1 MAVYHQKFF
10 KKVFEDF
17 FSFLKSP
24 KKFLQESLDNYDPQW
39 IDKKW
44 VAFVVFMHVY
54 FLFNPIIVFSLN
66 IMALFYTFIS
76 IGIFYY
82 LSQIC
87 LEKYQARIGEN
98 SFDQK
103 KLYVF
108 AYVFSLAELVGLALN
123 ILVFVF
129 SLSFILSIIGW
140 VLAFLMTIPVLLI
153 VIFLKL
159 SVFRVV
165 DPNRFSIFTFVE
177 LLLEAIIETFKNR
190 FALDAWQE
198 LWADFNSQ
206 DV

>member
-1 MAVYHQKFF
+1 MAIYHQKFF

-17 FSFLKSP
+17 FSFIKSP
-24 KKFLQESLDNYDPQW
+24 KGFLQKSLDNFDPQW

-66 IMALFYTFIS
+66 IIALLYTFIS

-108 AYVFSLAELVGLALN
+108 AYVFSLAELVGLVLN
-123 ILVFVF
+123 IFLFVVN
-129 SLSFILSIIGW
+129 LSFFLSIIGW
-140 VLAFLMTIPVLLI
+140 VIAFLLTIPVI
-153 VIFLKL
+153 FVVIFLKL
-159 SVFRVV
+159 SVFKIV
-165 DPNRFSIFTFVE
+165 DPERFSLFTFVE

-190 FALDAWQE
+190 FSLDAWQE
-198 LWADFNSQ
+198 LWADFNGEK
-206 DV
+206 V